1 MDSNT
6 SSCGGC
12 YYTSRFYLSDV
23 GEVTLWVY
31 CRCELFTSNYK
42 KKQIEAVWNIYIYR
56 NVYLPFAGLPAHPLP
71 QHA

>member
-42 KKQIEAVWNIYIYR
+42 KKQIEAVWNIYIYI
-56 NVYLPFAGLPAHPLP
+56 
-71 QHA
+71 